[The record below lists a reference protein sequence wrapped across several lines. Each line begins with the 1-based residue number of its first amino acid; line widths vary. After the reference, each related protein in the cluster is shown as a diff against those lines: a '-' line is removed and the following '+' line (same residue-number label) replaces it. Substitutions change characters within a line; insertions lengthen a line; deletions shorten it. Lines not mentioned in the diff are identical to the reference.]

1 MSGAY
6 HDQPDLIGA
15 AGFIFQG
22 SVRAKRSKAGK
33 TPEGPVDAAKKVRR
47 AKALRRLIAASVAG
61 VARKQP
67 EVMVKVS
74 GAAKGAKHLREHLA
88 YITRNGNLTAEV
100 SDASNDGD
108 ATLLAGADDVR
119 ELAKEWYARGGSG
132 RRSNSRETVNMVLSM
147 PAGTDRR
154 ALAIAAATFAKSE
167 FGGKFD
173 YILVH
178 HDDTDHPHAHLTV
191 RARNDRG
198 QRLDPRKEDLQ
209 RWREKFAAQ
218 LRQAGIQAAA
228 TPRRSRGVVQKAT
241 RQAVRHMDQ
250 RRASNTSRW
259 RIQQAV
265 RTLHAQRAGKAPNEP
280 WRKAIVDRQ
289 RKIRSAWST
298 VAVALERQGDVG
310 LAIQVRSFI
319 ASMPAV
325 ATQQDQMIDRIKSN
339 PQLLAKTERALQVEQ
354 AKQEQERGPRRK

>member
-1 MSGAY
+1 MTTYA
-6 HDQPDLIGA
+6 DDPDLIGA
-15 AGFIFQG
+15 AAFIFQG
-22 SVRAKRSKAGK
+22 PVRAKRGKPAPAKAGLLDDLRKARRSKAM
-33 TPEGPVDAAKKVRR
+33 
-47 AKALRRLIAASVAG
+47 RRLIAASVAG
-61 VARKQP
+61 LVRKQP

-74 GAAKGAKHLREHLA
+74 GATKGAKHLREHLA
-88 YITRNGNLTAEV
+88 YITRNGQLTGEV
-100 SDASNDGD
+100 SDASNDGET
-108 ATLLAGADDVR
+108 TLLVGAPDVR
-119 ELAKEWYARGGSG
+119 QLAKEWYARGGSD

-147 PAGTDRR
+147 PAGTDRK
-154 ALAIAAATFAKSE
+154 ALAAAAAAFARSE

-178 HDDTDHPHAHLTV
+178 HEDTDHPHAHLTV

-218 LRQAGIQAAA
+218 LRQTGVVAAA
-228 TPRRSRGVVQKAT
+228 TPRRARGVVQKAT

-265 RTLHAQRAGKAPNEP
+265 RTLHAQRAGKAPDEP
-280 WRKAIVDRQ
+280 WRKAIQERQ
-289 RKIRSAWST
+289 RKVRAAWGT
-298 VAVALERQGDVG
+298 VATALERQGDVG

-319 ASMPAV
+319 ATMPPV
-325 ATQQDQMIDRIKSN
+325 ATRQDQMIERIKSN
-339 PQLLAKTERALQVEQ
+339 PQLLAKTERALQLEKESV
-354 AKQEQERGPRRK
+354 RGRQK

>member
-1 MSGAY
+1 MSNFY
-6 HDQPDLIGA
+6 PDEPDLIGA

-22 SVRAKRSKAGK
+22 SVRARRGKAGK
-33 TPEGPVDAAKKVRR
+33 SPQGPLDAYKKTRR
-47 AKALRRLIAASVAG
+47 AKALRRLIGASVAA

-74 GAAKGAKHLREHLA
+74 GSAKGAKHLREHLA
-88 YITRNGNLTAEV
+88 YITRNGKLTAEV
-100 SDASNDGD
+100 SEASNEGE
-108 ATLLAGADDVR
+108 ATLLVGADDVR
-119 ELAKEWYARGGSG
+119 QLAKEWYARGGAG
-132 RRSNSRETVNMVLSM
+132 RRSNTRETVNIVLSM

-154 ALAIAAATFAKSE
+154 ALAIAATAFAKSE

-209 RWREKFAAQ
+209 RWREQFASQ

-228 TPRRSRGVVQKAT
+228 TPRRARGVVQKAT

-265 RTLHAQRAGKAPNEP
+265 RTLHAQRAGKAPDEP
-280 WRKAIVDRQ
+280 WRKAIVERQ
-289 RKIRSAWST
+289 RKVRSAWGT
-298 VAVALERQGDVG
+298 VAAALERQGDVG
-310 LAIQVRSFI
+310 LAIQVRSFV
-319 ASMPAV
+319 ASMPPV
-325 ATQQDQMIDRIKSN
+325 ATRQDQMIERIKSN

-354 AKQEQERGPRRK
+354 DQARGPKRK

>member
-1 MSGAY
+1 MSAPY
-6 HDQPDLIGA
+6 PDEPDLIGA

-22 SVRAKRSKAGK
+22 PVRAKRSKVK
-33 TPEGPVDAAKKVRR
+33 PEGPLAAAKKASRS
-47 AKALRRLIAASVAG
+47 KALRRLLGAAVAG

-88 YITRNGNLTAEV
+88 YITRNGKLTAEV
-100 SDASNDGD
+100 SDASNGGE
-108 ATLLAGADDVR
+108 ATLLEGSADVR
-119 ELAKEWYARGGSG
+119 QLAAEWYARSGSD
-132 RRSNSRETVNMVLSM
+132 RRSNTRETVNMVLSM
-147 PAGTDRR
+147 PAGTDRK
-154 ALAIAAATFAKSE
+154 ALAVAAAAFARAE

-173 YILVH
+173 YILVNH
-178 HDDTDHPHAHLTV
+178 EDTDHPHAHLTI

-209 RWREKFAAQ
+209 RWRERFAAQ
-218 LRQAGIQAAA
+218 LRQTGVEAAA
-228 TPRRSRGVVQKAT
+228 TPRRARGVVQKAT
-241 RQAVRHMDQ
+241 RQAIRHMDK
-250 RRASNTSRW
+250 RRGSNTTRW

-265 RTLHAQRAGKAPNEP
+265 RTLQSERTGKAPDEP
-280 WRKAIVDRQ
+280 WRKAIADRQ
-289 RKIRSAWST
+289 RKIRAAWGT

-319 ASMPAV
+319 AAMPPV
-325 ATQQDQMIDRIKSN
+325 ATQQDQMIERIKSN

-354 AKQEQERGPRRK
+354 SQERERAPRRK